1 MKYAGILV
9 SICSG
14 GGWNLLTQG
23 HQLKSRS
30 DRTLDGSV
38 YVILSM
44 HVIGIVETKEGRA
57 GGRKERKEGRKK
69 GRKEGGREGR
79 EKGGKKKDNE

>member
-1 MKYAGILV
+1 MEAEAVKG
-9 SICSG
+9 S
-14 GGWNLLTQG
+14 
-23 HQLKSRS
+23 
-30 DRTLDGSV
+30 SV

-69 GRKEGGREGR
+69 GRKEGGRGEGGR
-79 EKGGKKKDNE
+79 KEEEGQV